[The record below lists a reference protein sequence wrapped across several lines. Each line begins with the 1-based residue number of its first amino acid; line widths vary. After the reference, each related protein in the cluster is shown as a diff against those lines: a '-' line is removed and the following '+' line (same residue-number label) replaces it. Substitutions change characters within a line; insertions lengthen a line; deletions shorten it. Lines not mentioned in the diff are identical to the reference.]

1 MPVITTR
8 KIQRDYPL
16 GGLVTTLPIG
26 WVNYVETKY
35 NDTLK
40 VVEMYEKDDCLVIQP
55 AFSREAQYHDED
67 REGPFM
73 GKREYR
79 PYKYRPLRR
88 IGSQVRDFEGHFTKG
103 FLRKVYRSGMKSRIV
118 SLPKDWVVKH
128 QKRVKKD
135 LHYVD
140 ITIRDEL
147 WLKPHFL
154 NLPRMIRGVPV
165 TMSEYIPQIAG
176 EPSQPIAGQPQVP
189 STERPAEA
197 SSQPSATSDGLDGVR
212 DRVLERYYKYR
223 RRKGSYLPLRK

>member
-1 MPVITTR
+1 
-8 KIQRDYPL
+8 L

-35 NDTLK
+35 KDTLK

-55 AFSREAQYHDED
+55 ALSRQSQYHDED

-73 GKREYR
+73 GKQEYR

-88 IGSQVRDFEGHFTKG
+88 LGLQVRDSEGHLTKG
-103 FLRKVYRSGMKSRIV
+103 YLRKVYRSGLKSRVV
-118 SLPKDWVVKH
+118 SLPRDWVMEH

-135 LHYVD
+135 LFRVD

-154 NLPRMIRGVPV
+154 NLPRMYHGFPIS
-165 TMSEYIPQIAG
+165 TWEYIPEIAG
-176 EPSQPIAGQPQVP
+176 EPSQPTAKEPQSAGIGPL
-189 STERPAEA
+189 TPAEA
-197 SSQPSATSDGLDGVR
+197 PLEDRLIKNWSRYRGQLVGSMSA
-212 DRVLERYYKYR
+212 KQR
-223 RRKGSYLPLRK
+223 RRLQKPI

>member
-1 MPVITTR
+1 MPAVTTR

-26 WVNYVETKY
+26 WVNYVETKF

-55 AFSREAQYHDED
+55 AFSRHPQYHDEE

-79 PYKYRPLRR
+79 PYKYKRLRR
-88 IGSQVRDFEGHFTKG
+88 LGFHVRDAEGNLYVG
-103 FLRKVYRSGMKSRIV
+103 QLRKVYRSGMKSRIV
-118 SLPKDWVVKH
+118 SLPKDWVMKH

-135 LHYVD
+135 LYYVD

-154 NLPRMIRGVPV
+154 NLPRKYHGISV
-165 TMSEYIPQIAG
+165 TTHEYIPEIAG
-176 EPSQPIAGQPQVP
+176 EPSQPFVGQPQAP
-189 STERPAEA
+189 SAERPAVA
-197 SSQPSATSDGLDGVR
+197 SSQPIAASDGLDGVR
-212 DRVLERYYKYR
+212 DRILKKYYKYH
-223 RRKGSYLPLRK
+223 RRKGSYLPVRK